1 MSRRHFHLSHWAD
14 RLAFGVLIGGVL
26 LMVQPWWAA
35 GFQVGFWVTLA
46 AIVVVNITS
55 RLVTDEP

>member
-1 MSRRHFHLSHWAD
+1 MNHLRRWSD
-14 RLAFGVLIGGVL
+14 RLAFATLISGVL

-46 AIVVVNITS
+46 AIVAVNITS

>member
-1 MSRRHFHLSHWAD
+1 MNRLRRWSD
-14 RLAFGVLIGGVL
+14 RLAFAMLIGGVL

-46 AIVVVNITS
+46 AIVAVNITA
-55 RLVTDEP
+55 RLVADES

>member
-1 MSRRHFHLSHWAD
+1 MNALHQWLD
-14 RLAFGVLIGGVL
+14 RLAFSVLFSGVL

-46 AIVVVNITS
+46 AIGAVNVTA
-55 RLVTDEP
+55 RLVADES

>member
-1 MSRRHFHLSHWAD
+1 MNRLRRWSD
-14 RLAFGVLIGGVL
+14 RLAFAMLIGGVL

-46 AIVVVNITS
+46 AIIAVNITV
-55 RLVTDEP
+55 RLVVDES